1 VTNRRPDDAAPLAG
15 ITVVDV
21 SRMLPG
27 ALLARTL
34 ADLGARV
41 IKVEAP
47 GIGDLM
53 RHAPPLVDGVG
64 AGFRALLRGCESV
77 ELDLGAERGVEVL
90 LAMAARADVL
100 VESFRPGTMERWGA
114 GVASLRER
122 NPRLVVCS
130 LTGFGS
136 AGARARQAAH
146 DLNFAALSGLLERLG
161 GGVPRVQL
169 ADVAAGMLAAAAVMA
184 ALYRRERTG
193 RGAHVEQ
200 PLAQAVLPFL
210 LWAWADDAGGAAGLG
225 TGDTILAGRCPAYRL
240 YRCSDGQEVA
250 VAAVEPKFWA
260 ELAQALGIPQHA
272 LAGLDC
278 GAAGAAAAAAA
289 EAAFSARP
297 RGEWLALLAPLGLP
311 VTPVNDLR
319 AARHDPLY
327 RDAGWVEGLAVAG
340 RSEPVPGP
348 FLPSLGRTP
357 ERPAPRLGEHT
368 VAVLEE
374 LGLR

>member
-1 VTNRRPDDAAPLAG
+1 MADRVDEAPVLAG
-15 ITVVDV
+15 ITVVDM

-27 ALLARTL
+27 AVLVRTL

-41 IKVEAP
+41 IKIEAP

-53 RHAPPLVDGVG
+53 RHAPPLLDGAG

-77 ELDLGAERGVEVL
+77 EVDLGSQRGVEVL
-90 LAMAARADVL
+90 LALAARADVL

-130 LTGFGS
+130 LTGFGGT
-136 AGARARQAAH
+136 GARARQAAH
-146 DLNFAALSGLLERLG
+146 DLNFAGLAGLVERFG
-161 GGVPRVQL
+161 GGVPRLQI
-169 ADVAAGMLAAAAVMA
+169 ADVGAGLLAVAAVTA
-184 ALYRRERTG
+184 ALFRRERTG

-210 LWAWADDAGGAAGLG
+210 VWPWADDAGGAGGLG

-240 YRCSDGQEVA
+240 YRCADGLEVA

-272 LAGLDC
+272 LTGLDC
-278 GAAGAAAAAAA
+278 GAAGTAAAADA
-289 EAAFSARP
+289 EAAFAARP
-297 RGEWLALLAPLGLP
+297 RDEWLALLSPLGLP

-319 AARHDPLY
+319 AARRDPLY
-327 RDAGWVEGLAVAG
+327 RESGWMEGLAVLG
-340 RSEPVPGP
+340 GSEPVPGP

-357 ERPAPRLGEHT
+357 QRPAPRLGEHT

-374 LGLR
+374 LGLQ